1 MVTWR
6 DLHSTY
12 IDDSIEHWA
21 VLQARGLD
29 CPFEA
34 FSQLFHEQ
42 TRTEAVPALTASLD
56 WTQVRWSEAALSGE
70 ELRQV
75 HIDRHFERAVDEA
88 TAATVRAGLSDA
100 RVSVV
105 EEWRRR
111 QTWIVPPILVT
122 GAVIGNPC
130 RYALLVGNTRL
141 GNLFGLLERG
151 EVAGSRRH
159 RVWIGRLLEPPAT

>member
-1 MVTWR
+1 MVTWPI
-6 DLHSTY
+6 LQSTF
-12 IDDSIEHWA
+12 IDDPIEHWDA
-21 VLQARGLD
+21 LQERGLD
-29 CPFEA
+29 CPFEV
-34 FSQLFHEQ
+34 FSQLFHEHVG
-42 TRTEAVPALTASLD
+42 TEAVPALTAGLD
-56 WTQVRWSEAALSGE
+56 WTQVKWSEAALSGD

-88 TAATVRAGLSDA
+88 AAATVAAGLTDA
-100 RVSVV
+100 RASVV
-105 EEWRRR
+105 EAWRRQR
-111 QTWIVPPILVT
+111 TWIVPPILVA